1 MTLAMNPPRPLP
13 IGLDNFEKVI
23 TGNYFYVDKT
33 ELIADLWKNQAE
45 VTLFTRPRRFGKSLN
60 LSMLQYFFEN
70 TGDEEMNRR
79 NKALFSELAVMRA
92 GTPVTGQMG
101 RYPVISLSL
110 KSAKQPDFSLAL
122 YCIREEIG
130 REFKRHSRILPH
142 LAEGEEKNRFLRIM
156 NQEGS
161 AEDFATSVLFLSQCL
176 SRIYEEKT
184 IILIDEYDVPLEN
197 AYFQGFYEGMAG
209 VLRSLFESALKSNSQ
224 LQFAVVTGCLRIS
237 KESIFTGLNNL
248 SVISI
253 LSNQYDEH
261 FGFSQQEVDRLLQFY
276 KLEDRREVVKE
287 WYDGYR
293 FGECQVYNP
302 WSVVNY
308 IAEAIAGKESFPKT
322 YWSNTSSNSIV
333 KDLVEHAD
341 LELRTEI
348 ENLIAGQSIE
358 KQVHED
364 ITYEDIHESEDNLW
378 NFLLFTG
385 YLKATGS
392 RMEGTRQYLSLEIP
406 NMEVKYIYENTITA
420 WFDRKIRAADLSQ
433 FYSALENGDTERMEQ
448 ILTEILS
455 ESISFYDYAE
465 NYYHGFLAGLLR
477 GNGKYIVKSNRES
490 GRGRPDL
497 ILRTPSVRGKAI
509 ILELKTADSLSDMEG
524 RCQEALRQIEER
536 GYRRDLEKEGFRQI
550 DAYGICFWKKE
561 AMVQRLP

>member
-1 MTLAMNPPRPLP
+1 MKKVVIHWTAGANQPNNTDYEHYHFLVNKDGIVVAGKYTPE
-13 IGLDNFEKVI
+13 DNEDC
-23 TGNYFYVDKT
+23 TDGEY
-33 ELIADLWKNQAE
+33 AQHC
-45 VTLFTRPRRFGKSLN
+45 GGG
-60 LSMLQYFFEN
+60 N
-70 TGDEEMNRR
+70 TGAIGVSMCGMYGFKDKNNVGKYPLTKKQCEATF
-79 NKALFSELAVMRA
+79 KLVAELCKKYNMD
-92 GTPVTGQMG
+92 
-101 RYPVISLSL
+101 Y
-110 KSAKQPDFSLAL
+110 
-122 YCIREEIG
+122 
-130 REFKRHSRILPH
+130 
-142 LAEGEEKNRFLRIM
+142 EKM
-156 NQEGS
+156 K
-161 AEDFATSVLFLSQCL
+161 D
-176 SRIYEEKT
+176 
-184 IILIDEYDVPLEN
+184 
-197 AYFQGFYEGMAG
+197 
-209 VLRSLFESALKSNSQ
+209 
-224 LQFAVVTGCLRIS
+224 
-237 KESIFTGLNNL
+237 
-248 SVISI
+248 
-253 LSNQYDEH
+253 
-261 FGFSQQEVDRLLQFY
+261 
-276 KLEDRREVVKE
+276 

-420 WFDRKIRAADLSQ
+420 WFDRKIRAADLSP

-490 GRGRPDL
+490 GRRRPDL

-509 ILELKTADSLSDMEG
+509 ILELKTADSLSGMEG

>member
-1 MTLAMNPPRPLP
+1 M
-13 IGLDNFEKVI
+13 
-23 TGNYFYVDKT
+23 
-33 ELIADLWKNQAE
+33 
-45 VTLFTRPRRFGKSLN
+45 
-60 LSMLQYFFEN
+60 
-70 TGDEEMNRR
+70 
-79 NKALFSELAVMRA
+79 
-92 GTPVTGQMG
+92 
-101 RYPVISLSL
+101 
-110 KSAKQPDFSLAL
+110 
-122 YCIREEIG
+122 
-130 REFKRHSRILPH
+130 
-142 LAEGEEKNRFLRIM
+142 
-156 NQEGS
+156 
-161 AEDFATSVLFLSQCL
+161 
-176 SRIYEEKT
+176 
-184 IILIDEYDVPLEN
+184 
-197 AYFQGFYEGMAG
+197 
-209 VLRSLFESALKSNSQ
+209 
-224 LQFAVVTGCLRIS
+224 
-237 KESIFTGLNNL
+237 
-248 SVISI
+248 
-253 LSNQYDEH
+253 
-261 FGFSQQEVDRLLQFY
+261 
-276 KLEDRREVVKE
+276 
-287 WYDGYR
+287 
-293 FGECQVYNP
+293 
-302 WSVVNY
+302 
-308 IAEAIAGKESFPKT
+308 
-322 YWSNTSSNSIV
+322 
-333 KDLVEHAD
+333 EHAD

>member
-1 MTLAMNPPRPLP
+1 M
-13 IGLDNFEKVI
+13 
-23 TGNYFYVDKT
+23 
-33 ELIADLWKNQAE
+33 
-45 VTLFTRPRRFGKSLN
+45 
-60 LSMLQYFFEN
+60 
-70 TGDEEMNRR
+70 
-79 NKALFSELAVMRA
+79 
-92 GTPVTGQMG
+92 
-101 RYPVISLSL
+101 
-110 KSAKQPDFSLAL
+110 
-122 YCIREEIG
+122 
-130 REFKRHSRILPH
+130 
-142 LAEGEEKNRFLRIM
+142 
-156 NQEGS
+156 
-161 AEDFATSVLFLSQCL
+161 
-176 SRIYEEKT
+176 
-184 IILIDEYDVPLEN
+184 IDEYDVPLEN
-197 AYFQGFYEGMAG
+197 AYFQGFYEEMAG

-224 LQFAVVTGCLRIS
+224 LQFAVVTSCLRIS

-276 KLEDRREVVKE
+276 RLEDHREIVKE

>member
-1 MTLAMNPPRPLP
+1 M
-13 IGLDNFEKVI
+13 
-23 TGNYFYVDKT
+23 
-33 ELIADLWKNQAE
+33 
-45 VTLFTRPRRFGKSLN
+45 
-60 LSMLQYFFEN
+60 
-70 TGDEEMNRR
+70 
-79 NKALFSELAVMRA
+79 
-92 GTPVTGQMG
+92 
-101 RYPVISLSL
+101 
-110 KSAKQPDFSLAL
+110 
-122 YCIREEIG
+122 
-130 REFKRHSRILPH
+130 
-142 LAEGEEKNRFLRIM
+142 
-156 NQEGS
+156 
-161 AEDFATSVLFLSQCL
+161 
-176 SRIYEEKT
+176 
-184 IILIDEYDVPLEN
+184 IDEYDVPLEN
-197 AYFQGFYEGMAG
+197 AYFQGFYEEMAG
-209 VLRSLFESALKSNSQ
+209 VLRSLFESALKSNPQ

-385 YLKATGS
+385 YLKAVGS

-490 GRGRPDL
+490 GHGRPDL
-497 ILRTPSVRGKAI
+497 VLRTPSVRGKAI
-509 ILELKTADSLSDMEG
+509 ILELKTADSLSGMEG
-524 RCQEALRQIEER
+524 RCREALRQIEER

-561 AMVQRLP
+561 AMVQRQTV

>member
-1 MTLAMNPPRPLP
+1 MTLAMNPLRPLP

-45 VTLFTRPRRFGKSLN
+45 VTLLTRPRRFGKSLN

-79 NKALFSELAVMRA
+79 NKALFSELAIMRA

-197 AYFQGFYEGMAG
+197 AYFQGFYEEMAG

-276 KLEDRREVVKE
+276 RLEDHREIVKE

-420 WFDRKIRAADLSQ
+420 WFDRKIRAADLSP

-477 GNGKYIVKSNRES
+477 GNGRYIVKPNRES
-490 GRGRPDL
+490 GHGRPDL
-497 ILRTPSVRGKAI
+497 VLRTPSVRGKAI
-509 ILELKTADSLSDMEG
+509 ILELKTADSLSGMEG

>member
-1 MTLAMNPPRPLP
+1 M
-13 IGLDNFEKVI
+13 
-23 TGNYFYVDKT
+23 
-33 ELIADLWKNQAE
+33 
-45 VTLFTRPRRFGKSLN
+45 
-60 LSMLQYFFEN
+60 
-70 TGDEEMNRR
+70 
-79 NKALFSELAVMRA
+79 
-92 GTPVTGQMG
+92 
-101 RYPVISLSL
+101 
-110 KSAKQPDFSLAL
+110 
-122 YCIREEIG
+122 
-130 REFKRHSRILPH
+130 
-142 LAEGEEKNRFLRIM
+142 
-156 NQEGS
+156 
-161 AEDFATSVLFLSQCL
+161 
-176 SRIYEEKT
+176 
-184 IILIDEYDVPLEN
+184 IDEYDVPLEN
-197 AYFQGFYEGMAG
+197 AYFQGFYEEMAG
-209 VLRSLFESALKSNSQ
+209 VLRSLFESALKSNPQ
-224 LQFAVVTGCLRIS
+224 LQFAVVTSCLRIS

-276 KLEDRREVVKE
+276 RLEDHREIVKE

-420 WFDRKIRAADLSQ
+420 WFDRKIRAADLSP

>member
-1 MTLAMNPPRPLP
+1 M
-13 IGLDNFEKVI
+13 
-23 TGNYFYVDKT
+23 
-33 ELIADLWKNQAE
+33 
-45 VTLFTRPRRFGKSLN
+45 
-60 LSMLQYFFEN
+60 
-70 TGDEEMNRR
+70 
-79 NKALFSELAVMRA
+79 
-92 GTPVTGQMG
+92 
-101 RYPVISLSL
+101 
-110 KSAKQPDFSLAL
+110 
-122 YCIREEIG
+122 
-130 REFKRHSRILPH
+130 
-142 LAEGEEKNRFLRIM
+142 
-156 NQEGS
+156 
-161 AEDFATSVLFLSQCL
+161 
-176 SRIYEEKT
+176 
-184 IILIDEYDVPLEN
+184 IDEYDVPLEN

-209 VLRSLFESALKSNSQ
+209 VLRSLFESALKSNPQ
-224 LQFAVVTGCLRIS
+224 LQFAVITGCLRIS

-276 KLEDRREVVKE
+276 RLEDHREIVKE